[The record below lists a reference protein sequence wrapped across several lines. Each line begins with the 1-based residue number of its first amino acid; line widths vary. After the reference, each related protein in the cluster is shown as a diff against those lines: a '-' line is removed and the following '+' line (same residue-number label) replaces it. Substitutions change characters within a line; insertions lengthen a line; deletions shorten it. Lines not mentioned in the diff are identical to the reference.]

1 MNILVISDIHN
12 DVENIM
18 NYTDKLMLFDFDV
31 IVCPGDFT
39 DYNLPKG
46 FTRIDIAK
54 LIIEELRSL
63 KKPLLAVPGNQDK
76 ELIPLFEEEGIS
88 IHGRGK
94 IINNIGFYGFGGAK
108 TPFSTS
114 LEPSDEEIMKGLE
127 RAYKDVESA
136 KIKVQVTH
144 VPPARTKVDVLY
156 TGASGGSEA
165 VRKFIEEKKP
175 QVAICAHI
183 HEARGIDE
191 IENTKIINAGRFP
204 EGYCG
209 LVSIKDNNVSAKIIN
224 LI

>member
-1 MNILVISDIHN
+1 MNILVVSDIHN

-18 NYTDKLMLFDFDV
+18 NYTDKLTLFDFDV

-46 FTRIDIAK
+46 FSRIDIAK
-54 LIIEELRSL
+54 LIVEELKSL
-63 KKPLLAVPGNQDK
+63 GKPLLVVPGNQDK
-76 ELIPLFEEEGIS
+76 DLIPFFEEEGIS
-88 IHGRGK
+88 IHARGK
-94 IINNIGFYGFGGAK
+94 IVNEVGFYGFGGAK

-114 LEPSDEEIMKGLE
+114 LEPSEEEITAGLKK
-127 RAYKDVESA
+127 AYEDVKDA

-175 QVAICAHI
+175 ALAICAHI
-183 HEARGIDE
+183 HEAKGVDE
-191 IENTKIINAGRFP
+191 IESTKIINAGRFP

-209 LVSIKDNNVSAKIIN
+209 LVSIKDGNVSAKVVN